1 MDTRVSSAKKPL
13 GLVRKPTRLAVA
25 DGFWGVLFVSP
36 QLFGL
41 VAFTLFPVIMSLYL
55 CFTTWN
61 FIDPPAFV
69 GLRNF
74 SEVFG
79 SNQFYAS
86 LFNTFFLVAGIVPL
100 TTITS
105 LLLALL
111 TTKIIRGV
119 EFYKSAFFLPLVT
132 PTVAIAMVWYWL
144 YAPDFGLINAAL
156 GLLGVPGPPWLTHPA
171 WAKPAVIL
179 MVSWQSMGWYY
190 ILFLAGLKNIPREY
204 YEASSIDG
212 AGPVSQFFSI
222 TLPLLSPTTFFVLT
236 TMFISTF
243 NIFNEVFIMT
253 RGGPVYSTHTIVM
266 EIYDLA
272 FRFFRMGEAAVVSW
286 VLFIILFA
294 LTLLQFR
301 LSRHW
306 VHYGS

>member
-1 MDTRVSSAKKPL
+1 MGTSASRAKRSARQTSRRVRL
-13 GLVRKPTRLAVA
+13 GAGDA
-25 DGFWGVLFVSP
+25 FWGGLFVSP
-36 QLFGL
+36 QLIGL
-41 VAFTLFPVIMSLYL
+41 LAFTLFPVLMSLYL
-55 CFTTWN
+55 CFTSWN
-61 FIDPPAFV
+61 FIDPPEFV
-69 GLRNF
+69 GLRNLTA
-74 SEVFG
+74 VFG
-79 SNQFYAS
+79 NTEFYTS

-100 TTITS
+100 TTVSS

-111 TTKIIRGV
+111 TTLV
-119 EFYKSAFFLPLVT
+119 VSNLEFYRSAFFLPLIT

-156 GLLGVPGPPWLTHPA
+156 GLVGIPGPPWLTHPA

-179 MVSWQSMGWYY
+179 MISWQSMGWYY
-190 ILFLAGLKNIPREY
+190 LLFLAGLKNIPREY

-236 TMFISTF
+236 TMLISAF

-253 RGGPVYSTHTIVM
+253 RGGPIYSTHTIVM

-272 FRFFRMGEAAVVSW
+272 FRYFRMGEAAVVSW
-286 VLFIILFA
+286 VLFIILFV
-294 LTLLQFR
+294 LTLIQFR
-301 LSRHW
+301 LSRRW